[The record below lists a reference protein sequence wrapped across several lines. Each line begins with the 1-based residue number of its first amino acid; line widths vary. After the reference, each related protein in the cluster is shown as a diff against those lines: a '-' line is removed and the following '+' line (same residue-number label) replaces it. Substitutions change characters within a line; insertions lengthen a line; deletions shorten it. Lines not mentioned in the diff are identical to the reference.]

1 MRQQMEAHRTTEPC
15 KSCHK
20 IMDPIGFTFENFDAV
35 GKWRT
40 EDGGVPVDATGE
52 IVDGTRVNGIAGI
65 RGVALRYS
73 PQFVRVATEKL
84 MTYALGRGV
93 EPFDMPAIRA
103 IVRDAAPA
111 DYRFSSLVLGVFKSQ
126 QFQMNVKD
134 ADRPET
140 QTGQR

>member
-20 IMDPIGFTFENFDAV
+20 IMDPIGFTLENFDAI

-40 EDGGVPVDATGE
+40 EDGDAQVDTSGV
-52 IVDGTRVNGIAGI
+52 IVDGTKVVGVQGLRQ
-65 RGVALRYS
+65 VALRYS

-93 EPFDMPAIRA
+93 EPFDMPAIRT
-103 IVRDAAPA
+103 IVRDAGPKQYRLSALVVGVVTSAP
-111 DYRFSSLVLGVFKSQ
+111 
-126 QFQMNVKD
+126 FQMRAK
-134 ADRPET
+134 A
-140 QTGQR
+140 GS